1 MIHNIKAPLIEA
13 DRKLLRAGDMVYLTG
28 TILTGRDQAHKR
40 LVEALDQGLDL
51 PVDIDGQVIYYT
63 GPTPAPPGRVIGSCG
78 PTSSYR
84 MDVYSPKL
92 MACGLRVMIG
102 KGDRSNAFIEELIR
116 NEAVYLQA
124 VGGAGALLAE
134 RVKKMEVV
142 CYADLGPEAIHR
154 LEVVDFPAIVT
165 YDMYGGNLI
174 EEGVSRF
181 KVASGTGD
189 DT

>member
-1 MIHNIKAPLIEA
+1 MIRQLKAPIGDSDL
-13 DRKLLRAGDMVYLTG
+13 RLLRAGDMVYLTG

-40 LVEALDQGLDL
+40 LFEAISRNETL
-51 PVDIDGQVIYYT
+51 PVKIDGQVIYYT
-63 GPTPAPPGRVIGSCG
+63 GPTPAPKHRVIGSCG

-84 MDVYSPKL
+84 MDAYSPKL
-92 MACGLRVMIG
+92 MEHGLRVMIG
-102 KGDRSNAFIEELIR
+102 KGDRSKAFIEELIR
-116 NEAVYLQA
+116 TESVYLQA

-134 RVKKMEVV
+134 RVKKMDVL
-142 CYADLGPEAIHR
+142 CYDDLGPEAIHR

-181 KVASGTGD
+181 KANPDSVSKR
-189 DT
+189 